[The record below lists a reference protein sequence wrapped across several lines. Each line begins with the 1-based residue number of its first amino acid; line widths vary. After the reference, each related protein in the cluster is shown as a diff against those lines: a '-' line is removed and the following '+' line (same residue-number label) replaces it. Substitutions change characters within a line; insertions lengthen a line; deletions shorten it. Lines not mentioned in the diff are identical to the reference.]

1 MSIQWRWVLLGIMAV
16 VGTTSAATITVGPG
30 GGFDFE
36 TIQEAVKSASNF
48 DDVLVAPSQQRTAF
62 SFKSSEN
69 DFAFDTIFYGH
80 RRKRVWVD
88 NFKVGII
95 LGIKMYAGMGLARD
109 ACWAVTAGRPHIV
122 VNRGA
127 TESCFYLTKDL
138 RDAATGLSG
147 NHYFFN
153 A

>member
-1 MSIQWRWVLLGIMAV
+1 MSVNHVAHCIRKNVHTLNEQHIIHATLKSHTNP
-16 VGTTSAATITVGPG
+16 GTTALTGVGI
-30 GGFDFE
+30 D
-36 TIQEAVKSASNF
+36 F
-48 DDVLVAPSQQRTAF
+48 DDVFVAPSQQRTAF

-69 DFAFDTIFYGH
+69 DFAFNSIFYGH
-80 RRKRVWVD
+80 RRKRIRVD